1 MNRHAPP
8 PSRGNSTMRSLRL
21 NPLMACLAFA
31 PLGNATASVV
41 HVVTECS
48 DVLATVVCDGP
59 DDGTLR
65 KAFTCAQSGDTIDLT
80 QLQCSK
86 ITLSA
91 PLITNAASLTL
102 AGPGQDK
109 LTIDGGGQSR
119 IFAQYGSSPYDSL
132 YINHLTIADG
142 YFNNSSINGGGGC
155 IYSTAYVLLNFSTVT
170 SCYETAQVFATGGAI
185 YARGV
190 GLYRSTVTGS
200 RAQGNDYVGAWG
212 GGIYADIVELDQSTV
227 AGNTALS
234 TIALGYGGGV
244 VASTTLYANRSTI
257 SGNAADSAGG
267 AGAGKLYLTDSTVS
281 GNQTPFHGVIGGV
294 YARNVARVISSTIAR
309 NSSGDGFAAGLFVP
323 FPSVA
328 TVSLQSTII
337 AGNKANGAELDVG
350 SEDGQT
356 ISGHNNL
363 IMAHGP
369 GTTVPADTLTADPM
383 LGLLRD
389 NGGPTQTHAL
399 RPGSL
404 AIDHG
409 ANPGGLAFDQRGRP
423 RVLGDH
429 VDIGAYEFD
438 PDAIFTTGFGP

>member
-8 PSRGNSTMRSLRL
+8 PSRGNSMLRSLRL
-21 NPLMACLAFA
+21 NPLVACLAFA
-31 PLGNATASVV
+31 PLADATAGVA
-41 HVVTECS
+41 HIVTECS
-48 DVLATVVCDGP
+48 DVLATVVCDGQ
-59 DDGTLR
+59 DDGTVR

-109 LTIDGGGQSR
+109 LTIDGDGQSR
-119 IFAQYGSSPYDSL
+119 IFAQYGSGPYDAL
-132 YINHLTIADG
+132 YINHLTIANG
-142 YFNNSSINGGGGC
+142 YFNNSSILGGGGC

-200 RAQGNDYVGAWG
+200 RAQGNDYVGAFG
-212 GGIYADIVELDQSTV
+212 GGIYASIVELDQSTV
-227 AGNTALS
+227 SGNTALS

-244 VASTTLYANRSTI
+244 VAGTLYANRSTI
-257 SGNAADSAGG
+257 SGNAADNMGG
-267 AGAGKLYLTDSTVS
+267 AVASKLYLTDSTVS

-294 YARNVARVISSTIAR
+294 YARNIARVISSTIA
-309 NSSGDGFAAGLFVP
+309 NNNSGDGFAAGLFVP

-337 AGNKANGAELDVG
+337 AGNKANGAELDAG
-350 SEDGQT
+350 TNYGGT
-356 ISGHNNL
+356 IPGHNNL
-363 IMAHGP
+363 IMAHSP
-369 GTTVPADTLTADPM
+369 GTTVPADTLTDDPL

-389 NGGPTQTHAL
+389 NGGPTRTHAL
-399 RPGSL
+399 RPGSP

-409 ANPGGLAFDQRGRP
+409 ANPGGFAFDQRGRP
-423 RVLGDH
+423 RVLGGR
-429 VDIGAYEFD
+429 VDIGAFESD
-438 PDAIFTTGFGP
+438 PDSIFTDGFGP